1 MDHDIL
7 ILMSVKFQITLPD
20 DLAAALKQAAAR
32 EGQPLAQLIR
42 ETMVSRLKERRKTGR
57 KNPFAGITGIA
68 NSDETDLAARVD
80 QILYR

>member
-1 MDHDIL
+1 
-7 ILMSVKFQITLPD
+7 MSVKFQITLPD
-20 DLAAALKQAAAR
+20 DLAAALRQAAVQ

-42 ETMVSRLKERRKTGR
+42 ETMVSRLRERKKGCP

-68 NSDETDLAARVD
+68 NSKETDLAERVD